1 MNHCEKNK
9 NPFQPPP
16 LPPPRHESSED
27 GAELQEVE
35 EETEDTY
42 EAPPCVMNKFIP
54 PYKLEEEEIYSDCS
68 SPEPQN
74 SLPAKL
80 TAKLSLSLNSALN
93 ESGRGS
99 HLGHST
105 RYSVFQKRGRGPP
118 LPPNDRR
125 LSLPISALCSQL
137 KSLRKPIYGAEDDLY
152 LMPIAD
158 QDDIYLECGPVTR
171 APELNKPSHSLTSA
185 PGSKPKIPPP
195 KLPKPKLPFSAKRH
209 ILAVS
214 LDGQN
219 TCHPGTKPQ
228 VVTPENIAEDASVV
242 NKAWY
247 GGHCTRGAAESA
259 LLRASTDGSYMVR
272 HSSGH
277 SSSKQP
283 YTLVVLYKGQIYNIP
298 IRHLASSQSYTL
310 GKEGK
315 AYEELFDSI
324 SSIIEHY
331 QTHPLVLIDSQNT
344 SKEQTVLLCPVQP

>member
-54 PYKLEEEEIYSDCS
+54 PYKLEEEEIYS
-68 SPEPQN
+68 
-74 SLPAKL
+74 
-80 TAKLSLSLNSALN
+80 
-93 ESGRGS
+93 
-99 HLGHST
+99 
-105 RYSVFQKRGRGPP
+105 
-118 LPPNDRR
+118 
-125 LSLPISALCSQL
+125 
-137 KSLRKPIYGAEDDLY
+137 DLY